1 MTVVAADQGGLE
13 GTLDVV
19 VTVTDQNEGPEIS
32 GQQSLTFSENQA
44 TDRVLA
50 TYSGTDPEDPSA
62 DITRWSVSGRD
73 GGDFRINE
81 DGELTFKNV
90 PDHEKPA
97 DSNKDNEYEVTVR
110 ASDGRNYGDAGRG
123 GDGTRK

>member
-32 GQQSLTFSENQA
+32 GQQSLTFSENEA

-81 DGELTFKNV
+81 AWGADLQERT
-90 PDHEKPA
+90 KPR
-97 DSNKDNEYEVTVR
+97 E
-110 ASDGRNYGDAGRG
+110 AGG
-123 GDGTRK
+123 L

>member
-1 MTVVAADQGGLE
+1 MEET
-13 GTLDVV
+13 
-19 VTVTDQNEGPEIS
+19 S
-32 GQQSLTFSENQA
+32 G
-44 TDRVLA
+44 
-50 TYSGTDPEDPSA
+50 
-62 DITRWSVSGRD
+62 
-73 GGDFRINE
+73 NE

-123 GDGTRK
+123 GDGTGSERGAGDKERQQDRDQLSGERDIDAVQIQGDGPGGGRDRLVGERDGRGRLRDKRERGADIQECTGLREPG

>member
-1 MTVVAADQGGLE
+1 M
-13 GTLDVV
+13 
-19 VTVTDQNEGPEIS
+19 TDQNEGPEIS
-32 GQQSLTFSENQA
+32 GQQSLTFSENQD

-50 TYSGTDPEDPSA
+50 TYSGTDPEDPSLE
-62 DITRWSVSGRD
+62 ITRWSVTGRD

-97 DSNKDNEYEVTVR
+97 DSQQRQRVR
-110 ASDGRNYGDAGRG
+110 
-123 GDGTRK
+123 GDGKGVGREELRGRWTWW